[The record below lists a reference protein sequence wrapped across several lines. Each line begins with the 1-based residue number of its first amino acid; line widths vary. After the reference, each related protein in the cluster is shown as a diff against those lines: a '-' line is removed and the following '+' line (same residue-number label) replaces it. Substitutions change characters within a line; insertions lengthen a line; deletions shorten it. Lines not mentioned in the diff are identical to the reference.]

1 MEQFVS
7 SPRIAIPVLGQARDE
22 RARAF
27 AAMQEVATAELR
39 QCAGVLRGTIALP
52 QDGPIPVQAE
62 EVQRAQDV
70 VGRARADTRRV
81 EVFDP
86 DQPFTPVRARVE
98 VAADGS
104 DQ

>member
-86 DQPFTPVRARVE
+86 DKPLATVRTSIQ

-104 DQ
+104 HE